1 MKKFFLIF
9 FSFNILF
16 INNIIAKQDTLS
28 IYYNI
33 NESELNQLN
42 ISKIKAFIKST
53 ENIEKIEIN
62 AYADYLASNDYNS
75 VLTEKRAANVKF
87 FIENYTFKKIKCIAG
102 GMGEILPEIPDSKEG
117 VPQNRRA
124 DIIVFTKDLN
134 NTSPQKI
141 TDLKVGEKIIL
152 KNMNFLPG
160 RHYLTPE
167 SQPELENLLNTL
179 SENPQ
184 LKIEIQG
191 HICCETGGNDGMD
204 KDTYTNNLS
213 VNRAK
218 YIYDYLIKNQID
230 ATRLS
235 YKGLGSAKPL
245 IYPEITE
252 KDQNQNRRVE
262 IIVTQK

>member
-1 MKKFFLIF
+1 MRNIF
-9 FSFNILF
+9 VIILCFNILF
-16 INNIIAKQDTLS
+16 INTIIAKQDTLS
-28 IYYNI
+28 VFYNI
-33 NESELNQLN
+33 NESELNQQN
-42 ISKIKAFIKST
+42 ITKIEAFIKSAD
-53 ENIEKIEIN
+53 NIEKIEIN
-62 AYADYLASNDYNS
+62 AYADYLASNEYNS
-75 VLTEKRAANVKF
+75 VLTEKRAANVRF
-87 FIENYTFKKIKCIAG
+87 FIENYINKKIKCIAC

-117 VPQNRRA
+117 VSQNRRT
-124 DIIVFTKDLN
+124 DIIVFTKEIN
-134 NTSPQKI
+134 KTSPQKI

-152 KNMNFLPG
+152 KNLNFLPG
-160 RHYLTPE
+160 RHYLTTE

-191 HICCETGGNDGMD
+191 HICCETGGKDGMD

-252 KDQNQNRRVE
+252 YDQNQNRRVE
-262 IIVTQK
+262 IILIQK